1 MGNPANINA
10 ATATKLATS
19 LGMVDSVMGLAIK
32 AISLARELR
41 DATKAANP
49 TAPDGSIPTD
59 QQLIQKLLTDAQLLD
74 REAAERVVLVLEGRP
89 VHALRGNRA
98 RAGGRSSLL
107 R

>member
-74 REAAERVVLVLEGRP
+74 REAAELRVWLK
-89 VHALRGNRA
+89 
-98 RAGGRSSLL
+98 SLDPSL
-107 R
+107 KVEKQS